1 MAAND
6 ELWALIEEDIV
17 HTKDLSKEDAEE
29 MLKRYQDCFPD
40 IDFYIVPNEVAELM

>member
-1 MAAND
+1 MAAN
-6 ELWALIEEDIV
+6 ELWALIEEDVV

-40 IDFYIVPNEVAELM
+40 VDFYIVPNEVAELM

>member
-6 ELWALIEEDIV
+6 ELWALIEEDVV

-29 MLKRYQDCFPD
+29 MLKRYRNCFPD
-40 IDFYIVPNEVAELM
+40 LDFYIVPNEVAELM